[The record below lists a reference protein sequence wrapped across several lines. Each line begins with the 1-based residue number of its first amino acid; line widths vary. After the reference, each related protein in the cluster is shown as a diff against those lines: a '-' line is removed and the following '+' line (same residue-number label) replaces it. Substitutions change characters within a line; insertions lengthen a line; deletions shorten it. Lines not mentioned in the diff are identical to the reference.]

1 MTKLFAQEC
10 SCLKGWFG
18 QRVPLFGFAQRKSTC
33 PLEIEQMVEK
43 GKGPLSSQEKAG
55 LFPESLGRGAKRE
68 VKGGPRGQDEL
79 GRGCQGD
86 QMVRCCVHVELGGE
100 EVPSGGW
107 PSPRGK
113 STPSGGPCREDPVTR
128 NST

>member
-1 MTKLFAQEC
+1 MGSITWNYVYLGGRDTFFLTKLFAQEC

-68 VKGGPRGQDEL
+68 VKGGPRG
-79 GRGCQGD
+79 
-86 QMVRCCVHVELGGE
+86 
-100 EVPSGGW
+100 
-107 PSPRGK
+107 
-113 STPSGGPCREDPVTR
+113 TR
-128 NST
+128 